1 MKPSYTLYG
10 ILWDRKPMPNIS
22 IPFYNGDVGTIP
34 NYLEPV
40 DLFDTDLIIRKILLS
55 ELLSIE
61 NVETFNKL
69 IKDISYIDELIIEVN
84 IYPSE
89 NKVLEAFYKKRVLQI
104 CSQLK
109 SVVTSVYVS
118 DIYVYLILN

>member
-1 MKPSYTLYG
+1 MEFSG
-10 ILWDRKPMPNIS
+10 IESRCQIFQFHFIMEML
-22 IPFYNGDVGTIP
+22 VGTIP

-89 NKVLEAFYKKRVLQI
+89 NKVLEDFYKKRVLQI

-118 DIYVYLILN
+118 DMYVYLILN